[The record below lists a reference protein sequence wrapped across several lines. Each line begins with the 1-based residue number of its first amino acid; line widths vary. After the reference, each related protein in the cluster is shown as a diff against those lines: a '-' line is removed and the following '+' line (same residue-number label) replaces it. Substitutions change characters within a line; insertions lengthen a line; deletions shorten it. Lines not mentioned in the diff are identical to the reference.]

1 LAEPIA
7 FISHFRVKR
16 GKAAAVRTM
25 FAAGATQLAVAKPQT
40 AAFLG
45 YLDERGTRLTIVHLF
60 PDAEAMDAHFEGAD
74 QRSQAAYELFEPA
87 GWEIY
92 GHPSAA
98 ALAMIEREAAQAG
111 VPLMVAPKALG
122 GFTRLIQDFPPKG

>member
-1 LAEPIA
+1 MAEPIA

-16 GKAAAVRTM
+16 GKAAEVRAM

-45 YLDERGTRLTIVHLF
+45 YLDRRGAALTIVHLF
-60 PDAEAMDAHFEGAD
+60 PDAAAMDLHFEGAD
-74 QRSQAAYELFEPA
+74 ERSRAAYDLFEPA

-92 GHPSAA
+92 GTPSPA
-98 ALAMIEREAAQAG
+98 ALATVKREAEEAG
-111 VPLMVAPKALG
+111 VPLTLAPTALG
-122 GFTRLIQDFPPKG
+122 GFTRLS